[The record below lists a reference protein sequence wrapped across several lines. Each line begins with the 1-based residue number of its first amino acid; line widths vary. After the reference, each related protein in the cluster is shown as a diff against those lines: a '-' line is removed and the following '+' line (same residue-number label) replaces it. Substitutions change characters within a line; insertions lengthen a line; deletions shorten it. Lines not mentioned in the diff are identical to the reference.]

1 MIPYRSIEQA
11 ERIETPLTT
20 DMTNAVEKWY
30 QMYLD
35 QAPWVDR
42 EAVFSLNLPAFISGE
57 IARQVLLE
65 VKWNITGKNAAETGV
80 EVMNPRAEYLKAEF
94 EKLIESTAFR
104 AKLEQGCAAGGMII
118 KPYPNTETGHIHFDW
133 AMDWGFYPIAFDDDG
148 NLTDFII
155 PDTFREGKTI
165 FTRLERHTVINGR
178 GETEG
183 DDQGA
188 GDRTPSAEKQ
198 AREGAQQAQGGR
210 PVMTAQEPTEG
221 EEGTAAEKSSTTA
234 PETSGRPQRRPPAQR
249 KITRSIRITQRA
261 FKSNVEDS
269 LGREINLA
277 DVPRWEH
284 LQPEAIVTETEAPLI
299 GWYKVAASNTVDVD
313 SPLGASVYARA
324 ADTIKQ
330 ADLQYSRILWEYEA
344 TEVAIDVDP
353 SALRPRKIA
362 GGGME
367 MPKLNQ
373 RLFRAVDIDKGD
385 RDLYEV
391 FSPQI
396 RDSSLFVGLNNLLM
410 RIEDQ
415 CGLSRG
421 TISDANVE
429 PRTATELKIVR
440 ARSYQ
445 TITDNQRALEKC
457 LKDVVAAMDRY
468 ATIYHLAPEGE
479 YDVSFEWDDS
489 ILTDTDQQTQER
501 LMLMNSGIMSKVE
514 FRMWYFG
521 ETRAQAEA
529 AIESVNQE
537 KTDALESMN
546 PMLPQF
552 DGRAEGAQNPAREQG
567 EEIPEGE
574 EENPEEQPEEGQE
587 PEEEPDERDERD
599 ARNNRNGRNDRN
611 GRRRQNRNQFPPRR

>member
-11 ERIETPLTT
+11 ERIETPLTV

-35 QAPWVDR
+35 QAPWIDR
-42 EAVFSLNLPAFISGE
+42 ESVFSLNLPAFISGE

-65 VKWNITGKNAAETGV
+65 VKWNITGKNAAESGTGE

-94 EKLIESTAFR
+94 EKLIDSTAFR

-155 PDTFREGKTI
+155 PDIFREGRTI
-165 FTRLERHTVINGR
+165 YTRLERHTVINGR

-183 DDQGA
+183 NDQGTGDTTPAA
-188 GDRTPSAEKQ
+188 GRL
-198 AREGAQQAQGGR
+198 AREGGQLPGRPQMSVQEPQEGEEEEKPDDSKGEGEKPRQEPQRQPQAQGK
-210 PVMTAQEPTEG
+210 T
-221 EEGTAAEKSSTTA
+221 
-234 PETSGRPQRRPPAQR
+234 
-249 KITRSIRITQRA
+249 TRSIRITQRA
-261 FKSNVEDS
+261 FKSTVEDT
-269 LGREINLA
+269 LGREIDL
-277 DVPRWEH
+277 DTVPRWEH

-299 GWYKVAASNTVDVD
+299 GWFKVAASNTVDVD

-324 ADTIKQ
+324 ADTIRQ

-344 TEVAIDVDP
+344 SEMAIDVDP

-391 FSPQI
+391 FAPQI
-396 RDSSLFVGLNNLLM
+396 RDSALFVGLNNLLM

-501 LMLMNSGIMSKVE
+501 LMLMNSGIMSKTE
-514 FRMWYFG
+514 S
-521 ETRAQAEA
+521 RAQAEA
-529 AIESVNQE
+529 AIASVNQE

-552 DGRAEGAQNPAREQG
+552 GEGGPQAPQSPGSDEG
-567 EEIPEGE
+567 EEIPE
-574 EENPEEQPEEGQE
+574 EGQE
-587 PEEEPDERDERD
+587 NPAEEPQDGQEAKENEEETEGQENQQ
-599 ARNNRNGRNDRN
+599 ARQQPPRKKKKN
-611 GRRRQNRNQFPPRR
+611 NQFPPKR